1 MSALRCGA
9 HLSEGDLLL
18 AGELGHAPL
27 KRGAAGSAGRRSKC
41 LASPERA
48 RPRVAM
54 ADRAPAG
61 CEFVRSKWL
70 LSHADSRF

>member
-9 HLSEGDLLL
+9 HLSDGDLLL

-27 KRGAAGSAGRRSKC
+27 KRGAAGYAGSCSKC
-41 LASPERA
+41 FASPERA

-54 ADRAPAG
+54 ADRGAG
-61 CEFVRSKWL
+61 GV
-70 LSHADSRF
+70 